1 MANSLIEDVMNEQP
15 INENGSNQKKSKNKK
30 SKKIIIILII
40 LILIIIACIAGVLI
54 WLNSQKSVKTA
65 KQGFFETVTKSNVQ
79 EIGTMDLYTEFFEDM
94 FSENSSVETNVD
106 ISFSGE
112 DVSVDNISLN
122 IDSKNDIENL
132 ETYSNMTLN
141 YSDNEIFNLEFLAN
155 SEALALKS
163 DEIISNYVGLRYEYI
178 LNNLISA
185 QNNSDSED
193 YGYELYQTS
202 DLEANLDEENNL
214 NNEALLTDES
224 IQMYKDILVN
234 NLDDSQFSKKD
245 VTLEMDSGTVDCTE
259 YTLTMSETQLVDIC
273 KQLLQGFET
282 DTDTIEVFSSILS
295 IYGYSE
301 SDLIDVV
308 DSMIEQ
314 LEDTKTNESTDFVI
328 KAYDNNGQTVKLN
341 IQYDGITMEIE
352 YVYGDESSI
361 KITAV
366 EDETEDGLSYK
377 ITNKKSDLTQN
388 VDFEMSV
395 IEEGLVSQTVTF
407 STEVVKS
414 GSDYTLNLGYEIK
427 SQEQTINVDSVSDIE
442 FTDVDIDD
450 LTTDNCVYID
460 DLTEEE
466 QTALLNSISEKAQAV
481 LSEKISELS
490 FIDTNTDNT
499 VVDQGDITEDDDSEK
514 ETAKQDLIEAIQT
527 EMTNSLN
534 NGEEYTIQ
542 DLEDLKLEN
551 HEIEVKISDDIAVV
565 TVDGYTFNID
575 SEFNLSEE

>member
-185 QNNSDSED
+185 QNNSYSED

-490 FIDTNTDNT
+490 FIDTNTDNR
-499 VVDQGDITEDDDSEK
+499 VVDQGNVTEDDDSAK

>member
-106 ISFSGE
+106 ISFSSE

-163 DEIISNYVGLRYEYI
+163 DEIISNYIGLRYEYI

-185 QNNSDSED
+185 QNNSDSKD

-202 DLEANLDEENNL
+202 DLQADLDEENNL
-214 NNEALLTDES
+214 NNQALLTDES
-224 IQMYKDILVN
+224 IQIYKDILVN
-234 NLDDSQFSKKD
+234 NLDDSQFTKKE
-245 VTLEMDSGTVDCTE
+245 VTLEMDSGTVNCTE

-282 DTDTIEVFSSILS
+282 DTNTIEAFSSILS

-301 SDLIDVV
+301 SDLIDIV
-308 DSMIEQ
+308 DNMIEQ
-314 LEDTKTNESTDFVI
+314 LEDTKTNENTDFVI

-395 IEEGLVSQTVTF
+395 IEEALVSQTVTF

-490 FIDTNTDNT
+490 FIDTNTDNR
-499 VVDQGDITEDDDSEK
+499 VVDQGNVTEDDDSAK

>member
-106 ISFSGE
+106 ISFSSE

-427 SQEQTINVDSVSDIE
+427 SQEQTISVDSVSDIE

-490 FIDTNTDNT
+490 FIDTNTDNR
-499 VVDQGDITEDDDSEK
+499 VVDQGNVTEDDDSEK

>member
-15 INENGSNQKKSKNKK
+15 INENGSNQKKSKNKN

-185 QNNSDSED
+185 QNNSYSED

-314 LEDTKTNESTDFVI
+314 LEDTKTNDSTDFVI

-490 FIDTNTDNT
+490 FIDTNTDNR
-499 VVDQGDITEDDDSEK
+499 VVDQGNVTEDDDSEK

-542 DLEDLKLEN
+542 DLEDLNLEN

>member
-15 INENGSNQKKSKNKK
+15 ISENGSNQKKSKNKK

-106 ISFSGE
+106 ISFSSG

-163 DEIISNYVGLRYEYI
+163 DEIISNYIGLRYEYI

-427 SQEQTINVDSVSDIE
+427 SQEQTISVDSVSDIE

-490 FIDTNTDNT
+490 FIDTNTDNR
-499 VVDQGDITEDDDSEK
+499 VVDQGNVTEDDDSAK

>member
-106 ISFSGE
+106 ISFSSE

-202 DLEANLDEENNL
+202 DLQADLDEENNL
-214 NNEALLTDES
+214 NNQALLTDES

-282 DTDTIEVFSSILS
+282 DTDTIEAFSSILS

-301 SDLIDVV
+301 SDLIDII
-308 DSMIEQ
+308 DNMIEQ

-352 YVYGDESSI
+352 YAYGDESSI

-427 SQEQTINVDSVSDIE
+427 SQDQTINVDSVSDIE

-466 QTALLNSISEKAQAV
+466 QTALLNSISEKAQTV

-499 VVDQGDITEDDDSEK
+499 VVDQGDVAEDDDSAK

>member
-15 INENGSNQKKSKNKK
+15 ISENGSNQKKSKNKK

-106 ISFSGE
+106 ISFSSE

-427 SQEQTINVDSVSDIE
+427 SQEQTISVDSVSDIE

-490 FIDTNTDNT
+490 FIDTNTDNR
-499 VVDQGDITEDDDSEK
+499 VVDQGNVTEDDDSAK

>member
-1 MANSLIEDVMNEQP
+1 
-15 INENGSNQKKSKNKK
+15 
-30 SKKIIIILII
+30 
-40 LILIIIACIAGVLI
+40 
-54 WLNSQKSVKTA
+54 
-65 KQGFFETVTKSNVQ
+65 
-79 EIGTMDLYTEFFEDM
+79 
-94 FSENSSVETNVD
+94 
-106 ISFSGE
+106 
-112 DVSVDNISLN
+112 
-122 IDSKNDIENL
+122 
-132 ETYSNMTLN
+132 
-141 YSDNEIFNLEFLAN
+141 
-155 SEALALKS
+155 
-163 DEIISNYVGLRYEYI
+163 
-178 LNNLISA
+178 
-185 QNNSDSED
+185 
-193 YGYELYQTS
+193 
-202 DLEANLDEENNL
+202 
-214 NNEALLTDES
+214 
-224 IQMYKDILVN
+224 MYKDILVN

-427 SQEQTINVDSVSDIE
+427 SQEQTISVDSVSDIE

-490 FIDTNTDNT
+490 FIDTNTDNR
-499 VVDQGDITEDDDSEK
+499 VVDQGNVTEDDDSAK

>member
-214 NNEALLTDES
+214 NNQALLTDES
-224 IQMYKDILVN
+224 IQIYKDILVN

-427 SQEQTINVDSVSDIE
+427 SQEQTISVDSVSDIE

-514 ETAKQDLIEAIQT
+514 ETAKQNLIEAIQT

>member
-15 INENGSNQKKSKNKK
+15 ISENGSNQKKSKNKK

-106 ISFSGE
+106 ISFSSE

-282 DTDTIEVFSSILS
+282 DTNTIEAFSSILS

-301 SDLIDVV
+301 SDLIDII
-308 DSMIEQ
+308 DNMIEQ

-427 SQEQTINVDSVSDIE
+427 SQEQTISVDSVSDIE

>member
-15 INENGSNQKKSKNKK
+15 ISENGSNQKKSKNKK

-79 EIGTMDLYTEFFEDM
+79 EIGTMDLYTDFFEDM

-106 ISFSGE
+106 ISFSSE

-427 SQEQTINVDSVSDIE
+427 SQEQTISVDSVSDIE

-490 FIDTNTDNT
+490 FIDTNTDNR
-499 VVDQGDITEDDDSEK
+499 VVDQGNVTEDDDSAK

>member
-106 ISFSGE
+106 ISFSSE

-163 DEIISNYVGLRYEYI
+163 DEIISNYIGLRYEYI

-427 SQEQTINVDSVSDIE
+427 SQEQTISVDSVSDIE

-490 FIDTNTDNT
+490 FIDTNTDNR
-499 VVDQGDITEDDDSEK
+499 VVDQGNVTEDDDSAK

>member
-15 INENGSNQKKSKNKK
+15 ISENGSNQKKSKNKK

-106 ISFSGE
+106 ISFSSE

-185 QNNSDSED
+185 QNNSDNED

-427 SQEQTINVDSVSDIE
+427 SQEQTISVDSVSDIE

-490 FIDTNTDNT
+490 FIDTNTDNR
-499 VVDQGDITEDDDSEK
+499 VVDQGNVTEDDDSAK

-551 HEIEVKISDDIAVV
+551 HEIKVKISDDIAVV

>member
-1 MANSLIEDVMNEQP
+1 MANSLIEDAMNEQP
-15 INENGSNQKKSKNKK
+15 ISENGSNQKKSKNKK

-106 ISFSGE
+106 ISFSSE

-163 DEIISNYVGLRYEYI
+163 DEIISNYIGLRYEYI

-427 SQEQTINVDSVSDIE
+427 SQEQTISVDSVSDIE

-490 FIDTNTDNT
+490 FIDTNTDNR
-499 VVDQGDITEDDDSEK
+499 VVDQGNVTEDDDSAK

>member
-15 INENGSNQKKSKNKK
+15 ISENGSNQKKSKNKK

-106 ISFSGE
+106 ISFSSE

-185 QNNSDSED
+185 QNNSDNED

-427 SQEQTINVDSVSDIE
+427 SQEQTISVDSVSDIE

-450 LTTDNCVYID
+450 LTTDNC
-460 DLTEEE
+460 
-466 QTALLNSISEKAQAV
+466 SISEKAQAV

-490 FIDTNTDNT
+490 FIDTNTDNR
-499 VVDQGDITEDDDSEK
+499 VVDQGNVTEDDDSAK

-551 HEIEVKISDDIAVV
+551 HEIKVKISDDIAVV

>member
-106 ISFSGE
+106 ISFSSE

-185 QNNSDSED
+185 QNNLDSED

-490 FIDTNTDNT
+490 FIDTNTDNR
-499 VVDQGDITEDDDSEK
+499 VVDQGNVTEDDDSAK

>member
-15 INENGSNQKKSKNKK
+15 ISENGSNQKKSKNKK

-106 ISFSGE
+106 ISFSSE

-427 SQEQTINVDSVSDIE
+427 SQEQTISVDSVSDIE

-490 FIDTNTDNT
+490 FIDTNTDNR
-499 VVDQGDITEDDDSEK
+499 VVDQGNVTEDDDSEK

>member
-1 MANSLIEDVMNEQP
+1 
-15 INENGSNQKKSKNKK
+15 
-30 SKKIIIILII
+30 
-40 LILIIIACIAGVLI
+40 
-54 WLNSQKSVKTA
+54 
-65 KQGFFETVTKSNVQ
+65 
-79 EIGTMDLYTEFFEDM
+79 
-94 FSENSSVETNVD
+94 
-106 ISFSGE
+106 
-112 DVSVDNISLN
+112 
-122 IDSKNDIENL
+122 
-132 ETYSNMTLN
+132 
-141 YSDNEIFNLEFLAN
+141 
-155 SEALALKS
+155 
-163 DEIISNYVGLRYEYI
+163 
-178 LNNLISA
+178 
-185 QNNSDSED
+185 
-193 YGYELYQTS
+193 
-202 DLEANLDEENNL
+202 
-214 NNEALLTDES
+214 
-224 IQMYKDILVN
+224 
-234 NLDDSQFSKKD
+234 
-245 VTLEMDSGTVDCTE
+245 
-259 YTLTMSETQLVDIC
+259 
-273 KQLLQGFET
+273 
-282 DTDTIEVFSSILS
+282 
-295 IYGYSE
+295 
-301 SDLIDVV
+301 
-308 DSMIEQ
+308 
-314 LEDTKTNESTDFVI
+314 
-328 KAYDNNGQTVKLN
+328 
-341 IQYDGITMEIE
+341 
-352 YVYGDESSI
+352 
-361 KITAV
+361 
-366 EDETEDGLSYK
+366 
-377 ITNKKSDLTQN
+377 
-388 VDFEMSV
+388 MSV

-490 FIDTNTDNT
+490 YIDTNTDNT

>member
-106 ISFSGE
+106 ISFSSE

-366 EDETEDGLSYK
+366 EDEFWD
-377 ITNKKSDLTQN
+377 
-388 VDFEMSV
+388 
-395 IEEGLVSQTVTF
+395 
-407 STEVVKS
+407 
-414 GSDYTLNLGYEIK
+414 
-427 SQEQTINVDSVSDIE
+427 
-442 FTDVDIDD
+442 
-450 LTTDNCVYID
+450 
-460 DLTEEE
+460 
-466 QTALLNSISEKAQAV
+466 
-481 LSEKISELS
+481 
-490 FIDTNTDNT
+490 
-499 VVDQGDITEDDDSEK
+499 
-514 ETAKQDLIEAIQT
+514 
-527 EMTNSLN
+527 
-534 NGEEYTIQ
+534 
-542 DLEDLKLEN
+542 
-551 HEIEVKISDDIAVV
+551 
-565 TVDGYTFNID
+565 
-575 SEFNLSEE
+575 

>member
-106 ISFSGE
+106 ISFSSE

-514 ETAKQDLIEAIQT
+514 ETAKQNLIEAIQT

>member
-106 ISFSGE
+106 ISFSSE

-185 QNNSDSED
+185 QNNLDSED

-427 SQEQTINVDSVSDIE
+427 SQEQTISVDSVSDIE

-490 FIDTNTDNT
+490 FIDTNTDNR
-499 VVDQGDITEDDDSEK
+499 VVDQGNVTEDDDSAK

>member
-106 ISFSGE
+106 ISFSSE

-163 DEIISNYVGLRYEYI
+163 DEIISNYIGLRYEYI

-427 SQEQTINVDSVSDIE
+427 SQEQTISVDSVSDIE

-499 VVDQGDITEDDDSEK
+499 VVDQGDVAEDDDSEK

-527 EMTNSLN
+527 EMTDSLN

>member
-1 MANSLIEDVMNEQP
+1 
-15 INENGSNQKKSKNKK
+15 
-30 SKKIIIILII
+30 
-40 LILIIIACIAGVLI
+40 
-54 WLNSQKSVKTA
+54 
-65 KQGFFETVTKSNVQ
+65 
-79 EIGTMDLYTEFFEDM
+79 
-94 FSENSSVETNVD
+94 
-106 ISFSGE
+106 
-112 DVSVDNISLN
+112 
-122 IDSKNDIENL
+122 
-132 ETYSNMTLN
+132 MTLN

>member
-106 ISFSGE
+106 ISFSSE

-427 SQEQTINVDSVSDIE
+427 SQEQTISVDSVSDIE

-490 FIDTNTDNT
+490 FIDTNTDNR

>member
-15 INENGSNQKKSKNKK
+15 ISENGSNQKKSKNKK

-106 ISFSGE
+106 ISFSSE

-427 SQEQTINVDSVSDIE
+427 SQEQTISVDSVSDIE

-490 FIDTNTDNT
+490 FIDTNTDNR

-527 EMTNSLN
+527 EMTDSLN

>member
-106 ISFSGE
+106 ISFSSE

-427 SQEQTINVDSVSDIE
+427 SQEQTISVDSVSDIE

-490 FIDTNTDNT
+490 FIDTNTDNR
-499 VVDQGDITEDDDSEK
+499 VVDQGNVTEDDDSAK

>member
-106 ISFSGE
+106 ISFSSE

-163 DEIISNYVGLRYEYI
+163 DEIISNYIGLRYEYI

-427 SQEQTINVDSVSDIE
+427 SQEQTISVDSVSDIE

-490 FIDTNTDNT
+490 FIDTNTDNR
-499 VVDQGDITEDDDSEK
+499 VVDQGNVTEDDDSEK

>member
-314 LEDTKTNESTDFVI
+314 LEDTKTNENTDFVI

-352 YVYGDESSI
+352 YVYGNESSI

-442 FTDVDIDD
+442 FTDVDIED

-499 VVDQGDITEDDDSEK
+499 VVDQGDVAEDDDSEK

-527 EMTNSLN
+527 EMTDSLN

>member
-15 INENGSNQKKSKNKK
+15 ISENGSNQKKSKNKK

-106 ISFSGE
+106 ISFSSE